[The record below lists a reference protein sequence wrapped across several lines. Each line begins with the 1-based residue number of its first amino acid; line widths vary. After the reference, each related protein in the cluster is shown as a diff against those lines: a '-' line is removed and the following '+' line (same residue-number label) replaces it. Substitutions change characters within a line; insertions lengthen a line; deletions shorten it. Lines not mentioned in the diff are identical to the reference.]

1 MGPYQALKGEIP
13 AKLIDTLKPE
23 THIKIKMI
31 PEPASN
37 SRKNKLIET
46 EWLSRHLKDKGIII
60 VDLRSQEEYDKG
72 HIENAVHL
80 NFKEI
85 TGDETER
92 RKFPPENTPDIL
104 GNLGIDKNT
113 LVIAYDDDSSHYAAR
128 LFWILEYFGH
138 KKVAILN
145 GGFRKWVKE
154 NRELTNLAPDIEKK
168 IFELHPDSD
177 KIATAEYV
185 LKNISNPK
193 VVLLDVRS
201 QEEYSGEK
209 IRAKRGGHIPGAVNI
224 EWKKSMNE
232 DQTFKSSQELN
243 GMFSKKGVTKDKE
256 IITYCQL
263 AVRASHTYFTLKM
276 LGYPK
281 VKAYN
286 GSWGEWGNDPNLP
299 IEK

>member
-1 MGPYQALKGEIP
+1 
-13 AKLIDTLKPE
+13 
-23 THIKIKMI
+23 MI
-31 PEPASN
+31 PEPTSN

-46 EWLSRHLKDKGIII
+46 EWLSRHLKDKEIII
-60 VDLRSQEEYDKG
+60 VDLRSREEYDKG

-85 TGDETER
+85 TGDEIER
-92 RKFPPENTPDIL
+92 RKLPPENTPDIL

-154 NRELTNLAPDIEKK
+154 NRELTNLAPDIEKR
-168 IFELHPDSD
+168 IFESHPDSD

-185 LKNISNPK
+185 LKSISNPK

-243 GMFSKKGVTKDKE
+243 EIFSKKGVTIDKE

-281 VKAYN
+281 VKVYN